1 MPCCLLY
8 YITDRKAF
16 PGDSSSQRESLLGK
30 IGEAARA
37 GVDYIQLREKDLSTH
52 ELEALSGRALRR
64 IHQLKAVSSGL
75 GTHLLI
81 NSRIDVSLASGANGV
96 HLPADD
102 LNPMEIRR
110 LWKQFRAGE
119 PGTVTIS
126 VSCHSLEEVA
136 RAEASGA
143 DLAIFAPVFEKKDA
157 PGSRPAGLDALRQAC
172 KARIPVLALGGVTLE
187 NAPACLDAGAI
198 GIAGIRLFQENEIAQ
213 VVTRLAH

>member
-1 MPCCLLY
+1 
-8 YITDRKAF
+8 
-16 PGDSSSQRESLLGK
+16 LLGK

-37 GVDYIQLREKDLSTH
+37 GVDYIQLREKDLSTR

-81 NSRIDVSLASGANGV
+81 NSRTDVSLASGANGV